1 MPVVRAKE
9 VRRHETPNA
18 VMSTFASP
26 SLGSAELSLWRVVMS
41 AGQRGPEHTFD
52 VEQVW
57 TIVRG
62 AAHVDLDGE
71 ALAAAPG
78 DTFVFPASSIRR
90 ITAGDD
96 GFEALV
102 AARAGARAYLTD
114 GTDKGT
120 PPWIA

>member
-1 MPVVRAKE
+1 MPIVRAKE

-26 SLGSAELSLWRVVMS
+26 SLGSAELSLWRVVMT
-41 AGQRGPEHTFD
+41 AGRRGPEHTFD

-71 ALAAAPG
+71 AHAAAPG
-78 DTFVFPASSIRR
+78 DTLVFPAGSVRR

-102 AARAGARAYLTD
+102 AARAGARAHLTD

-120 PPWIA
+120 PPWVA